1 MYLLRSLFVV
11 DGTHVFS
18 HVSVLLSFADFS
30 CQERSMTYTGLHA
43 RISVCSCL
51 AVKCPDPKGVK
62 SVVERKC
69 WVASCKPQNARI
81 TYMKPTVPRETLG

>member
-30 CQERSMTYTGLHA
+30 CQERNMTYTGLHA

-51 AVKCPDPKGVK
+51 AVDVLIRRVSSQWLSESAGLRLVN
-62 SVVERKC
+62 RKMH
-69 WVASCKPQNARI
+69 ALHI
-81 TYMKPTVPRETLG
+81 